1 MPVLPPGPS
10 SILQTSVSS
19 KKGDIFIR
27 LLPLSP
33 GSELR
38 KKRDMKGL
46 SKPKRYFSNLWVSV
60 PLPALVLGP
69 AFNKFV
75 LSWTQIMCH
84 TPACSCSQLSPG
96 WWWFFFKSYKV
107 TFEAFLVWLQALRL
121 QESELWL
128 AEGRELGFCAMLWL
142 QCQGL
147 TSQGCSQTAWWQSSK
162 KVVETQF

>member
-10 SILQTSVSS
+10 SILQISVSS

-46 SKPKRYFSNLWVSV
+46 SEPKRYFSNLWVSV

-75 LSWTQIMCH
+75 LS
-84 TPACSCSQLSPG
+84 
-96 WWWFFFKSYKV
+96 
-107 TFEAFLVWLQALRL
+107 
-121 QESELWL
+121 
-128 AEGRELGFCAMLWL
+128 
-142 QCQGL
+142 
-147 TSQGCSQTAWWQSSK
+147 
-162 KVVETQF
+162 